1 MGSSSDVKVIGARPS
16 PFVARATIALNLK
29 GVEFEFLEET
39 FGSKSELLLKSNP
52 VHKKIPVLLH
62 HDKPVCES
70 LVIVQY
76 VDEVWSSSGLAIL
89 PSDAY
94 DRAIARFWAAY
105 VDDKVIHLLSGP
117 PCLLS
122 HNFHL
127 SNKTLEGQNFFPALG
142 GIRRA
147 NGEEEKAVAVEQVKE
162 HVCLLEEAFV
172 KTSKGKPFFSG
183 EDNIG
188 YLDIAFGCML
198 GWIGVMER
206 MTGTLLISPDS
217 TPHLAQWAPRFL
229 AHPAVQGTIPDVEVL
244 LDFAKMLAAKAAAAA
259 AAPAK

>member
-1 MGSSSDVKVIGARPS
+1 MGSSSDVKVIGAKPS

-29 GVEFEFLEET
+29 GVEFEFLEEK

-62 HDKPVCES
+62 HDKPICES

-76 VDEVWSSSGLAIL
+76 VDEVWSSNGVAIL
-89 PSDAY
+89 PADAY

-105 VDDKVIHLLSGP
+105 VDDK
-117 PCLLS
+117 
-122 HNFHL
+122 
-127 SNKTLEGQNFFPALG
+127 FFPALG

-147 NGEEEKAVAVEQVKE
+147 NGEEEKAAAVEQVKE
-162 HVCLLEEAFV
+162 YVCILEEAFV

-183 EDNIG
+183 EDHIG

-198 GWIGVMER
+198 GWINVTER

-229 AHPAVQGTIPDVEVL
+229 AHPAVQGTIPEVEVL
-244 LDFAKMLAAKAAAAA
+244 MGIAKMLAAKAAEAAA
-259 AAPAK
+259 AAAAN